1 MKPAKIRITES
12 AFADYNGVMF
22 GVEFENGVSKSPIPF
37 LDQQRICSIMKAE
50 TIDGKNM
57 SGAASLSESRE
68 LTAKQALEAEAKA
81 QPVKPMERA
90 AEEAGVR
97 YSRAELEAVADK
109 GGISAL
115 RKIGNDLDVREKS
128 IEAMIESILKIAGE

>member
-1 MKPAKIRITES
+1 MNPAKIKLIES
-12 AFADYNGVMF
+12 AFSGYNGVMF
-22 GVEFENGVSKSPIPF
+22 GVEFENGVSKSLIPF

-68 LTAKQALEAEAKA
+68 LTAKQALEAETKA
-81 QPVKPMERA
+81 QPVKPMERT
-90 AEEAGVR
+90 AEKAGVR